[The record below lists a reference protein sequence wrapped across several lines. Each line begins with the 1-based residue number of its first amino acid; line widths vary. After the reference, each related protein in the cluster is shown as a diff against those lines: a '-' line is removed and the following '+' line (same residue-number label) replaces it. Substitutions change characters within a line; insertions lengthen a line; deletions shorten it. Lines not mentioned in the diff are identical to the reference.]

1 MNFKTPVVIL
11 DLEATGTWIE
21 KDKIIEIAM
30 IKIRAN
36 QEREVFQTRIN
47 PGIPIPKVVTELTGI
62 SDHDVKD
69 APAFKDVALKILYFI
84 GDCELGGFNVERFD
98 LPLLEREMTEAG
110 YKLDW
115 QKRGIYDVQKI
126 YHIHEKRDL
135 TTAYKFYCSKELI
148 DAHSALADTQ
158 ATLEILEC
166 QAAKYG
172 EDDLEAL
179 KKFTYEVRQEFYG
192 TERKF
197 RWWNGK
203 LYMMFGKY
211 AKQYSLQEIV
221 KKDRGYLEWIL
232 SADFSEE
239 VKELV
244 QSALSGKFP
253 MPDNKGAQQE
263 LF

>member
-1 MNFKTPVVIL
+1 VNFKTPVVIL
-11 DLEATGTWIE
+11 DIESTGTWIE
-21 KDKIIEIAM
+21 KDKVIEIAM
-30 IKIRAN
+30 IKIHSN
-36 QEREVFQTRIN
+36 QERETYNQRVN
-47 PGIPIPKVVTELTGI
+47 PGIPIPKVVSELTGI
-62 SDHDVKD
+62 TDEDVRN
-69 APAFKDVALKILYFI
+69 APAFKDIAVQILNFI

-98 LPLLEREMTEAG
+98 LPLLDREFTEAG
-110 YKLDW
+110 HKLDW

-148 DAHSALADTQ
+148 NAHSALADTQ

-172 EDDLEAL
+172 EDDLESL

-232 SADFSEE
+232 SADFSDE

-244 QSALSGKFP
+244 QSALGGKLP
-253 MPDNKGAQQE
+253 MIDKKGQQE